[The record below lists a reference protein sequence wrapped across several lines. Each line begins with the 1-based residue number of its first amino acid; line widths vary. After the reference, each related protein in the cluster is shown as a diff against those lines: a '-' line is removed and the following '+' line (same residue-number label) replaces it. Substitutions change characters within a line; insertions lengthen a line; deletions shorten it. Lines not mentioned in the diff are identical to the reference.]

1 MKALYRNNREFRY
14 FLCEFGNARF
24 T

>member
-1 MKALYRNNREFRY
+1 MKALYRNNRKFRY